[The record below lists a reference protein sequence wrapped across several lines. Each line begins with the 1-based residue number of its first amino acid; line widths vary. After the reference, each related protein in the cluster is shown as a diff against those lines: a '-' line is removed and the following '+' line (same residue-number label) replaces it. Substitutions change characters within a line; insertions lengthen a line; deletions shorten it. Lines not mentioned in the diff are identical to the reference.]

1 MKVVFFSLSLLFL
14 IACGDNKNGSATA
27 ADGPKTQADSLL
39 QEVLDGHDVV
49 MPKMKK
55 LERQMKASQAAV
67 DSLNQLPAG
76 KQNVALK
83 VKMQA
88 LYTDLSNADK
98 AMNEWMSGF
107 QYDSLKND
115 EAARIKYLQ
124 DQKAKVNEVKNQVLS
139 TIEKADSILEK

>member
-27 ADGPKTQADSLL
+27 DDGPKTQTDSLL
-39 QEVLDGHDVV
+39 QEVLDSHDIV

-88 LYTDLSNADK
+88 LYTDLRNADK